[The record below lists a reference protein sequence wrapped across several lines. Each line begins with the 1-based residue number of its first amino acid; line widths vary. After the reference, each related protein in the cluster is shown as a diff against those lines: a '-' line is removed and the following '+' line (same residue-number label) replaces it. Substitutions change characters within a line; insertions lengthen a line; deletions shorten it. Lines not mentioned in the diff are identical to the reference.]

1 MTSNLILTSEQQA
14 RALLAL
20 RQDAIRQLK
29 AELDEL
35 KNDEKIIVKY
45 IESCYDKK
53 QGNLFQD

>member
-1 MTSNLILTSEQQA
+1 MTSNLVLTSEQQA

-45 IESCYDKK
+45 IESCYDKQK
-53 QGNLFQD
+53 GKFDI

>member
-1 MTSNLILTSEQQA
+1 MPVDLILTSEQQA

-20 RQDAIRQLK
+20 RQDRIRELK

-45 IESCYDKK
+45 IESCYNEK
-53 QGNLFQD
+53 QGKSDI

>member
-1 MTSNLILTSEQQA
+1 MPVDLILTSEQQA

-45 IESCYDKK
+45 IESCYNEK
-53 QGNLFQD
+53 QGKLDI